1 MYNYLFIALVSFV
14 LGFGFT
20 ILCVKFFPRLGL
32 LDKPQNY
39 GLSRSPIPYYGG
51 VAIFLAF
58 LVCVFLFV
66 DVSWS
71 VLGFLIALFVIAVT
85 GFFDDMFRLNP
96 ILRLGIQVCA
106 ALFLV
111 FFGVGI
117 LSIANP
123 FGGVIDLNV
132 WKVFGVPILGAVF
145 TVVWIVVI
153 TNTVNFF
160 DGVPGL
166 SSGTTFIAAMTLFFL
181 SIRPDI
187 NYDLRSQGVVAALA
201 LIIAMISLAFLIF
214 DFPRPRILMG
224 DTGSTFLGFL
234 LATLAIFSG
243 GKVATAFLVLGI
255 PILDTVWVVLR
266 RVFEGEKPWQGDMR
280 HLHHRLLEF
289 GLSERVVLGIL
300 YGFSMIF
307 GIAAVLCST
316 SLQKFY
322 VFIAL
327 GVMMVGLIVVL
338 VVGKSGRNA

>member
-20 ILCVKFFPRLGL
+20 LFCVKFFPKFKLM
-32 LDKPQNY
+32 DKPQNY

-58 LVCVFLFV
+58 LICVLLFV
-66 DVSWS
+66 DVSSS
-71 VLGFLIALFVIAVT
+71 VLGLLIALFVISVT
-85 GFFDDMFRLNP
+85 GFFDDMFKLNP

-106 ALFLV
+106 ALMLV

-117 LSIANP
+117 LSISNP
-123 FGGVIDLNV
+123 FGGVIDLNI
-132 WKVFGVPILGAVF
+132 WRVFGVPLLGAIF
-145 TVVWIVVI
+145 TVVWIVII

-166 SSGTTFIAAMTLFFL
+166 SSGTIFIAAMTLFFL

-224 DTGSTFLGFL
+224 DTGSTCLGFL
-234 LATLAIFSG
+234 IATLAIFSG

-255 PILDTVWVVLR
+255 PILDTIWVVVR
-266 RVFEGEKPWQGDMR
+266 RISEGRKPWHGDMK

-289 GLSERVVLGIL
+289 GLSERKVLGIL
-300 YGFSMIF
+300 YGFSLVF

-322 VFIAL
+322 VFIGL
-327 GVMMVGLIVVL
+327 GILMIGLIVILVL
-338 VVGKSGRNA
+338 GKRKTVV